1 MRILMLGNSLTSS
14 HELPQ
19 LLAKL
24 TGAHVEA
31 ITRGGARLSEFA
43 NPATKSG
50 AATKVALGNNWDFVI
65 LQDMSHLPA
74 SNPQRH
80 AENVATLAIL
90 AREAGATPVV
100 YATWAYQ
107 PGTPRLT
114 KLFSSYEEM
123 AARMI
128 AGAREAARASE
139 ALLIPVGQAFYDA
152 ADPSLYAADGIHP
165 SAAGAQLAA
174 RMIAATLLEASMP

>member
-1 MRILMLGNSLTSS
+1 
-14 HELPQ
+14 
-19 LLAKL
+19 
-24 TGAHVEA
+24 
-31 ITRGGARLSEFA
+31 
-43 NPATKSG
+43 
-50 AATKVALGNNWDFVI
+50 
-65 LQDMSHLPA
+65 
-74 SNPQRH
+74 
-80 AENVATLAIL
+80 
-90 AREAGATPVV
+90 VV